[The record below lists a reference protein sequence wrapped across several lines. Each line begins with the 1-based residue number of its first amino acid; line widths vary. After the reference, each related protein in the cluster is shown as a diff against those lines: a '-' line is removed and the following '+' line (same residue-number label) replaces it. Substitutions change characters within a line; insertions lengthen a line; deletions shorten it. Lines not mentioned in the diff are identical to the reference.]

1 MGLTQTSK
9 PSGEPVTLDAFK
21 NHARIDGEH
30 DNDAAQL
37 LLRSATRHIEHLTAR
52 QFVNATWQYTFAAWP
67 ASGTIWIPK
76 APLVSVTS
84 ITYLDG
90 DGATQTVS
98 ADGYQALTTD
108 VPASIVLQYGQSW
121 PAARQDT
128 EAITV
133 TFVAGYGTDAA
144 NVPEVARFAIQRL
157 GTYWYWNPGLGEITG
172 RGARTITP
180 IDVDSAIQNLKVF
193 PRVEVLSG

>member
-76 APLVSVTS
+76 APLVSV
-84 ITYLDG
+84 
-90 DGATQTVS
+90 ATFATGV
-98 ADGYQALTTD
+98 
-108 VPASIVLQYGQSW
+108 
-121 PAARQDT
+121 R
-128 EAITV
+128 V
-133 TFVAGYGTDAA
+133 TG
-144 NVPEVARFAIQRL
+144 
-157 GTYWYWNPGLGEITG
+157 TG
-172 RGARTITP
+172 RGGKAKEVDLKGAALAAHAGKRARKGRALEG
-180 IDVDSAIQNLKVF
+180 SMKGQ
-193 PRVEVLSG
+193 RVVAL

>member
-90 DGATQTVS
+90 AGDTQTVS
-98 ADGYQALTTD
+98 ADVYQAVTSEA
-108 VPASIVLQYGQSW
+108 PGSIVLKYGQSW
-121 PAARQDT
+121 PAARDDT
-128 EAITV
+128 ESITV
-133 TFVAGYGTDAA
+133 SFIAGYGADAA
-144 NVPEVARFAIQRL
+144 NVTEVARFAIQRL

-172 RGARTITP
+172 RGAQTITP
-180 IDVDSAIQNLKVF
+180 IDVDSAIQNLKVY
-193 PRVEVLSG
+193 PRVEVLNG